1 MTEQRK
7 QKTPDP
13 NLLARLLNRIMLALR
28 LLVDRRV
35 NITTKFVPFIGL
47 LYLFWPIDIIPD
59 FFVGIGQ
66 LDDIGI
72 VLLALESFIRLA
84 PQGVVKEHL
93 ARMQGQLM
101 PEREEMDGQPNKAR
115 PYNPD
120 EEVIDADYVIR

>member
-1 MTEQRK
+1 MKEQRK

-13 NLLARLLNRIMLALR
+13 NLLARLLNRVMLALR

-47 LYLFWPIDIIPD
+47 AYLFWPIDIIPD

-101 PEREEMDGQPNKAR
+101 PEQDENQPNKPK
-115 PYNPD
+115 PYYPD